1 MTHNASPLVRALA
14 RIVVGDLEET
24 VATATP
30 ASWREA
36 LAMVLTYAKDEQL
49 VALCQQLGDRLE
61 AAGCLDEALLCA
73 VCAVDIPA
81 MIRLGLQIHP
91 DCSVRSHLSVAE
103 ALLILCSM
111 TNPQTLDLPAAVSS
125 TTSAQRLAT
134 LCVELQQRGMQSVAS
149 RLVAVLVRSP
159 SARAVVEVLHA
170 MDPALAPA
178 VPAVTAQP
186 AVPAQTVQAAQPAVP
201 AQTVQAAQPAMPA
214 VSAKPAK
221 PVAVRSA
228 QFTPVQ
234 PMQPMQP
241 AMPVQQTQ
249 PATPKP
255 FMPSLPVQ
263 PAYQPVQPAMP
274 AQPAQPVQP
283 VQPVQTSPRPA
294 PFMPTMPEMPSPVA
308 QPAMPAQPAQ
318 PVEEPV
324 AEMP

>member
-81 MIRLGLQIHP
+81 VIRLGLQIHP

-111 TNPQTLDLPAAVSS
+111 TNPQTLDLPAVVSS
-125 TTSAQRLAT
+125 TASAQRLAT

-159 SARAVVEVLHA
+159 SARAVVEALHA

-178 VPAVTAQP
+178 VT
-186 AVPAQTVQAAQPAVP
+186 AQTVQAAQPAMP
-201 AQTVQAAQPAMPA
+201 TMPA

-221 PVAVRSA
+221 PVAVRPA
-228 QFTPVQ
+228 QFTP
-234 PMQPMQP
+234 MQPVQP

-283 VQPVQTSPRPA
+283 VQTSPRPA
-294 PFMPTMPEMPSPVA
+294 PFMPTMPVMPSPMA

>member
-1 MTHNASPLVRALA
+1 MMHNASPLVRALA

-111 TNPQTLDLPAAVSS
+111 TNPQTLDLPAVVSS

-178 VPAVTAQP
+178 VPA
-186 AVPAQTVQAAQPAVP
+186 QTVQAAQPAMP
-201 AQTVQAAQPAMPA
+201 TMPA

-263 PAYQPVQPAMP
+263 PAYQPVQPVMP
-274 AQPAQPVQP
+274 AQPALPA
-283 VQPVQTSPRPA
+283 QPVQTSPRPA
-294 PFMPTMPEMPSPVA
+294 PFMPTMPVMPSPVA

-324 AEMP
+324 TEMP

>member
-81 MIRLGLQIHP
+81 VIRLGLQIHP

-111 TNPQTLDLPAAVSS
+111 TNPQTLDLPAVVSS

-178 VPAVTAQP
+178 VPA
-186 AVPAQTVQAAQPAVP
+186 QTVQAAQPAMP
-201 AQTVQAAQPAMPA
+201 TMPA

-294 PFMPTMPEMPSPVA
+294 PFMPTMPVMPSPVA

>member
-49 VALCQQLGDRLE
+49 VVLCQQLGDRLE

-111 TNPQTLDLPAAVSS
+111 TNPQTLDLPAVVAS
-125 TTSAQRLAT
+125 TASAQRLAT

-159 SARAVVEVLHA
+159 SARAVVEALHA

-186 AVPAQTVQAAQPAVP
+186 AMPVQTVQPAV
-201 AQTVQAAQPAMPA
+201 PA

-221 PVAVRSA
+221 PVAVRPA
-228 QFTPVQ
+228 QFT

-241 AMPVQQTQ
+241 AMPAMPAMPMQQTQ

-255 FMPSLPVQ
+255 FMPSLPAQ
-263 PAYQPVQPAMP
+263 PAYQPMQPAMP
-274 AQPAQPVQP
+274 TQPAQPA
-283 VQPVQTSPRPA
+283 QPVQTSPRPA
-294 PFMPTMPEMPSPVA
+294 PFMPTMPVMPSPVA

>member
-81 MIRLGLQIHP
+81 VIRLGLQIHP
-91 DCSVRSHLSVAE
+91 DCNVRSHLSVAE

-111 TNPQTLDLPAAVSS
+111 TNPQTLDLPAVVAS

-178 VPAVTAQP
+178 VPA
-186 AVPAQTVQAAQPAVP
+186 QTVQAAQPAMP
-201 AQTVQAAQPAMPA
+201 TMPA

-228 QFTPVQ
+228 QFTPMQ

-274 AQPAQPVQP
+274 AQPALPA
-283 VQPVQTSPRPA
+283 QPVQTSPRPA
-294 PFMPTMPEMPSPVA
+294 PFMPTMPVMPSPMA

>member
-49 VALCQQLGDRLE
+49 VVLCQQLGDRLE

-81 MIRLGLQIHP
+81 VIRLGLQIHP

-111 TNPQTLDLPAAVSS
+111 TNPQTLDLPAVVSS
-125 TTSAQRLAT
+125 TASAQRLAT

-159 SARAVVEVLHA
+159 SARAVVEALHA
-170 MDPALAPA
+170 MDPALA
-178 VPAVTAQP
+178 
-186 AVPAQTVQAAQPAVP
+186 PAVP

-228 QFTPVQ
+228 QFTPMQ

-263 PAYQPVQPAMP
+263 PAYQPMQP
-274 AQPAQPVQP
+274 AQPA
-283 VQPVQTSPRPA
+283 QPVQTSPRPA
-294 PFMPTMPEMPSPVA
+294 PFMPTMPVMPSPMA

>member
-1 MTHNASPLVRALA
+1 MTHNTSPLVRALA

-24 VATATP
+24 VSTATP

-49 VALCQQLGDRLE
+49 VVLCQQLGDRLE

-81 MIRLGLQIHP
+81 VIRLGLQIHP

-111 TNPQTLDLPAAVSS
+111 TNPQTLDLPAVVAS

-178 VPAVTAQP
+178 VPA
-186 AVPAQTVQAAQPAVP
+186 
-201 AQTVQAAQPAMPA
+201 QTVQAAQPAMPA

-221 PVAVRSA
+221 PVAVRPA
-228 QFTPVQ
+228 QFTPMQ

-263 PAYQPVQPAMP
+263 PAYQPMQP
-274 AQPAQPVQP
+274 AQPA
-283 VQPVQTSPRPA
+283 QPVQTSPRPA
-294 PFMPTMPEMPSPVA
+294 PFMPTMPVMPSPVA

>member
-134 LCVELQQRGMQSVAS
+134 LCVELQQCGMQSVAS

-178 VPAVTAQP
+178 VPA
-186 AVPAQTVQAAQPAVP
+186 QTVQAAQPAMP
-201 AQTVQAAQPAMPA
+201 TMPA

-221 PVAVRSA
+221 PVAVRPA
-228 QFTPVQ
+228 QFTPMQPVQ

-255 FMPSLPVQ
+255 FMSSLPVQ
-263 PAYQPVQPAMP
+263 PAYQPVQPVMP
-274 AQPAQPVQP
+274 AQPALPA
-283 VQPVQTSPRPA
+283 QPVQTSPRPA
-294 PFMPTMPEMPSPVA
+294 PFMPTMPVMPSPMA

>member
-24 VATATP
+24 VSTATP

-73 VCAVDIPA
+73 VCAIDIPA
-81 MIRLGLQIHP
+81 VIRLGLQIHP

-111 TNPQTLDLPAAVSS
+111 TNPQTLDLPAVVAS
-125 TTSAQRLAT
+125 TASAQRLAT

-159 SARAVVEVLHA
+159 SARAVVEALHA

-186 AVPAQTVQAAQPAVP
+186 IQPAMP
-201 AQTVQAAQPAMPA
+201 TMPA

-221 PVAVRSA
+221 PVAVRPA
-228 QFTPVQ
+228 QFTP
-234 PMQPMQP
+234 MQPAMPAMP

-263 PAYQPVQPAMP
+263 PAYQPMQP
-274 AQPAQPVQP
+274 AQPA
-283 VQPVQTSPRPA
+283 QPVQTSPRPA
-294 PFMPTMPEMPSPVA
+294 PFMPTMPVMPSPVA

>member
-186 AVPAQTVQAAQPAVP
+186 AVPAQTVQAAQPA
-201 AQTVQAAQPAMPA
+201 MPA

-221 PVAVRSA
+221 PVAVRPA
-228 QFTPVQ
+228 QFT
-234 PMQPMQP
+234 PMQPMQPAMPAMPMQPAMP

-255 FMPSLPVQ
+255 FMSSLPVQ
-263 PAYQPVQPAMP
+263 PAYQPVQPVMP
-274 AQPAQPVQP
+274 AQPALPA
-283 VQPVQTSPRPA
+283 QPVQTSPRPA
-294 PFMPTMPEMPSPVA
+294 PFMPTMPVMPSPMA

-324 AEMP
+324 TEMP

>member
-91 DCSVRSHLSVAE
+91 DCNVRSHLSVAE

-111 TNPQTLDLPAAVSS
+111 TNPQTLDLPAAVAS

-178 VPAVTAQP
+178 VT
-186 AVPAQTVQAAQPAVP
+186 AQTVQAAQPAMP
-201 AQTVQAAQPAMPA
+201 TMPA

-263 PAYQPVQPAMP
+263 PAYQPVQPVMP
-274 AQPAQPVQP
+274 AQPALPA
-283 VQPVQTSPRPA
+283 QPVQTSPRPA
-294 PFMPTMPEMPSPVA
+294 PFMPTMPVMPSPMA

>member
-1 MTHNASPLVRALA
+1 MMHNASPLVRALA

-111 TNPQTLDLPAAVSS
+111 TNPQTLDLPAVVAS

-178 VPAVTAQP
+178 VPA
-186 AVPAQTVQAAQPAVP
+186 QTVQAAQPAMP
-201 AQTVQAAQPAMPA
+201 TMPA

-294 PFMPTMPEMPSPVA
+294 PFMPTMPVMPSPVA

>member
-49 VALCQQLGDRLE
+49 VVLCQQLGDRLE

-111 TNPQTLDLPAAVSS
+111 TNPQTLDLPAVVAS

-178 VPAVTAQP
+178 VPA
-186 AVPAQTVQAAQPAVP
+186 QTVQAAQPAMP
-201 AQTVQAAQPAMPA
+201 TMPA

-228 QFTPVQ
+228 QFTPMQ

-263 PAYQPVQPAMP
+263 PAYQPVQPVMP
-274 AQPAQPVQP
+274 AQPALPA
-283 VQPVQTSPRPA
+283 QPVQTSPRPA
-294 PFMPTMPEMPSPVA
+294 PFMPTMPVMPSPMA

>member
-1 MTHNASPLVRALA
+1 MMHNASPLVRALA

-24 VATATP
+24 VVTATP

-49 VALCQQLGDRLE
+49 VVLCQQLGDRLE

-111 TNPQTLDLPAAVSS
+111 TNPQTLDLPAVVSS

-178 VPAVTAQP
+178 VT
-186 AVPAQTVQAAQPAVP
+186 AQTVQAAQPAMP
-201 AQTVQAAQPAMPA
+201 TMPA

-221 PVAVRSA
+221 PVAVRPA
-228 QFTPVQ
+228 QFTPVQPMQ

-294 PFMPTMPEMPSPVA
+294 PFMPTMPVMPSPVA

>member
-81 MIRLGLQIHP
+81 VIRLGLQIHP

-178 VPAVTAQP
+178 VPAQTVQP
-186 AVPAQTVQAAQPAVP
+186 AVPAQTVQAAQPAMP
-201 AQTVQAAQPAMPA
+201 TMPA

-274 AQPAQPVQP
+274 AQPAQPAQP

-294 PFMPTMPEMPSPVA
+294 PFMPTMPVMPSPVA

>member
-1 MTHNASPLVRALA
+1 MMHNASPLVRALA

-49 VALCQQLGDRLE
+49 VVLCQQLGDRLE

-111 TNPQTLDLPAAVSS
+111 TNPQTLDLPAVVSS

-178 VPAVTAQP
+178 VPA
-186 AVPAQTVQAAQPAVP
+186 QTVQAAQPAMP
-201 AQTVQAAQPAMPA
+201 TMPA

-228 QFTPVQ
+228 QFTPMQ

-263 PAYQPVQPAMP
+263 PAYQPVQSVMP
-274 AQPAQPVQP
+274 AQPALPA
-283 VQPVQTSPRPA
+283 QPVQTSPRPA
-294 PFMPTMPEMPSPVA
+294 PFMPTMPVMPSPVA

>member
-1 MTHNASPLVRALA
+1 MMHNASPLVRALA

-49 VALCQQLGDRLE
+49 VVLCQQLGDRLE

-111 TNPQTLDLPAAVSS
+111 TNPQTLDLPAVVAS

-170 MDPALAPA
+170 MDPAL
-178 VPAVTAQP
+178 V
-186 AVPAQTVQAAQPAVP
+186 PAVP

-294 PFMPTMPEMPSPVA
+294 PFMPTMPVMPSPVA

>member
-81 MIRLGLQIHP
+81 VIRLGLQIHP

-111 TNPQTLDLPAAVSS
+111 TNPQTLDLPAVVAS

-178 VPAVTAQP
+178 VPAVTVQP
-186 AVPAQTVQAAQPAVP
+186 AVPAQTVQPAVP
-201 AQTVQAAQPAMPA
+201 TMPA

-234 PMQPMQP
+234 PMQPVQP

-294 PFMPTMPEMPSPVA
+294 PFMPTMPVMPSPVA

>member
-81 MIRLGLQIHP
+81 VIRLGLQIHP

-111 TNPQTLDLPAAVSS
+111 TNPQTLDLPAVVAS

-186 AVPAQTVQAAQPAVP
+186 AVPAQTVQAAQPAM
-201 AQTVQAAQPAMPA
+201 PAMPA
-214 VSAKPAK
+214 VSAKPVK
-221 PVAVRSA
+221 PVAVRPA
-228 QFTPVQ
+228 QFT
-234 PMQPMQP
+234 PMQPMQPAMP

-274 AQPAQPVQP
+274 TQPA
-283 VQPVQTSPRPA
+283 QPVQTSPRPA
-294 PFMPTMPEMPSPVA
+294 PFMPTMPVMPSPMA

>member
-81 MIRLGLQIHP
+81 VIRLGLQIHP

-111 TNPQTLDLPAAVSS
+111 TNPQTLDLPAVVSS

-178 VPAVTAQP
+178 VPA
-186 AVPAQTVQAAQPAVP
+186 QTVQAAQPAMP
-201 AQTVQAAQPAMPA
+201 TMPA

-263 PAYQPVQPAMP
+263 PAYQPVQPVMP
-274 AQPAQPVQP
+274 AQPALPA
-283 VQPVQTSPRPA
+283 QPVQTSPRPA
-294 PFMPTMPEMPSPVA
+294 PFMPTMPVMPSPVA

>member
-81 MIRLGLQIHP
+81 VIRLGLQIHP

-111 TNPQTLDLPAAVSS
+111 TNPQTLDLPAVVAS

-159 SARAVVEVLHA
+159 SARAVVEALHA
-170 MDPALAPA
+170 MDPALA
-178 VPAVTAQP
+178 
-186 AVPAQTVQAAQPAVP
+186 PAVP

-221 PVAVRSA
+221 PVAVRPA
-228 QFTPVQ
+228 QFTP
-234 PMQPMQP
+234 MQPAMPAMP

-263 PAYQPVQPAMP
+263 PAYQPMQP
-274 AQPAQPVQP
+274 AQPA
-283 VQPVQTSPRPA
+283 QPVQTSPRPA
-294 PFMPTMPEMPSPVA
+294 PFMPTMPVMPSPVA

>member
-111 TNPQTLDLPAAVSS
+111 TNPQTLDLPAVVSS

-178 VPAVTAQP
+178 VPA
-186 AVPAQTVQAAQPAVP
+186 QTVQAAQPAMP
-201 AQTVQAAQPAMPA
+201 TMPA

-263 PAYQPVQPAMP
+263 PAYQPVQPVMP
-274 AQPAQPVQP
+274 AQPALPA
-283 VQPVQTSPRPA
+283 QPVQTSPRPA
-294 PFMPTMPEMPSPVA
+294 PFMPTMPVMPSPVA

>member
-81 MIRLGLQIHP
+81 VIRLGLQIHP
-91 DCSVRSHLSVAE
+91 DCNVRSHLSVAE

-111 TNPQTLDLPAAVSS
+111 TNPQTLDLPAVVAS

-178 VPAVTAQP
+178 VPA
-186 AVPAQTVQAAQPAVP
+186 QTVQAAQPAMP
-201 AQTVQAAQPAMPA
+201 TMPA

-263 PAYQPVQPAMP
+263 PAYQPVQPVMP
-274 AQPAQPVQP
+274 AQPALPAQP

-294 PFMPTMPEMPSPVA
+294 PFMPTMPVMPSPMA

>member
-49 VALCQQLGDRLE
+49 VVLCQQLGDRLE

-111 TNPQTLDLPAAVSS
+111 TNPQTLDLPAVVAS

-178 VPAVTAQP
+178 VPA
-186 AVPAQTVQAAQPAVP
+186 QTVQAAQPAMP
-201 AQTVQAAQPAMPA
+201 TMPA

-263 PAYQPVQPAMP
+263 PAYQPVQPVMP
-274 AQPAQPVQP
+274 AQPALPA
-283 VQPVQTSPRPA
+283 QPVQTSPRPA
-294 PFMPTMPEMPSPVA
+294 PFMPTMPVMPSPMA

>member
-81 MIRLGLQIHP
+81 VIRLGLQIHP

-111 TNPQTLDLPAAVSS
+111 TNPQTLDLPAAVAS

-178 VPAVTAQP
+178 VPA
-186 AVPAQTVQAAQPAVP
+186 
-201 AQTVQAAQPAMPA
+201 QTVQAAQPAMPA

-249 PATPKP
+249 PTTPKP

-274 AQPAQPVQP
+274 AQPAQPAQP

-294 PFMPTMPEMPSPVA
+294 PFMPTMPVMPSPVA

>member
-81 MIRLGLQIHP
+81 VIRLGLQIHP
-91 DCSVRSHLSVAE
+91 DCNVRSHLSVAE

-111 TNPQTLDLPAAVSS
+111 TNPQTLDLPAVVAS

-159 SARAVVEVLHA
+159 SARAVVEALHA
-170 MDPALAPA
+170 MDPALA
-178 VPAVTAQP
+178 
-186 AVPAQTVQAAQPAVP
+186 PAVP

-214 VSAKPAK
+214 MPAVTAQPIQPAMPTMPAVSAKPAK
-221 PVAVRSA
+221 PVAVRPA

-234 PMQPMQP
+234 PAMPAMP

-263 PAYQPVQPAMP
+263 PAYQPMQP
-274 AQPAQPVQP
+274 AQPA
-283 VQPVQTSPRPA
+283 QPVQTSPRPA
-294 PFMPTMPEMPSPVA
+294 PFMPTMPVMPSPVA
-308 QPAMPAQPAQ
+308 QPAMPAMPAQPAQ

>member
-81 MIRLGLQIHP
+81 VIRLGLQIHP

-103 ALLILCSM
+103 VLLILCSM

-170 MDPALAPA
+170 MDPAL
-178 VPAVTAQP
+178 V
-186 AVPAQTVQAAQPAVP
+186 PAVP
-201 AQTVQAAQPAMPA
+201 AQTVQAAQPAMPTMPA

-221 PVAVRSA
+221 PVAVRPA
-228 QFTPVQ
+228 QFTPMQPVQ

-263 PAYQPVQPAMP
+263 PAYQPVQPVMP
-274 AQPAQPVQP
+274 AQPALPA
-283 VQPVQTSPRPA
+283 QPVQTSPRPA
-294 PFMPTMPEMPSPVA
+294 PFMPTMPVMPSPMA

>member
-1 MTHNASPLVRALA
+1 MMHNASPLVRALA

-49 VALCQQLGDRLE
+49 VVLCQQLGDRLE

-111 TNPQTLDLPAAVSS
+111 TNPQTLDLPAVVSS

-178 VPAVTAQP
+178 VPA
-186 AVPAQTVQAAQPAVP
+186 QTVQAAQPAMP
-201 AQTVQAAQPAMPA
+201 TMPA

-221 PVAVRSA
+221 PVAVRPA
-228 QFTPVQ
+228 QFTPMQPVQ

-294 PFMPTMPEMPSPVA
+294 PFMPTMPVMPSPVA

>member
-81 MIRLGLQIHP
+81 VIRLGLQIHP

-111 TNPQTLDLPAAVSS
+111 TNPQTLDLPAAVAS

-186 AVPAQTVQAAQPAVP
+186 AVPAQTVQ
-201 AQTVQAAQPAMPA
+201 PAMPA

-221 PVAVRSA
+221 PVAVRPA
-228 QFTPVQ
+228 QFT
-234 PMQPMQP
+234 PMQPMQPAMP

-274 AQPAQPVQP
+274 AQPAQPAQP
-283 VQPVQTSPRPA
+283 VQPMQTSPRPA
-294 PFMPTMPEMPSPVA
+294 PFMPTMPVMPSPVA

>member
-24 VATATP
+24 VSTATP

-81 MIRLGLQIHP
+81 VIRLGLQIHP

-111 TNPQTLDLPAAVSS
+111 TNPQTLDLPAVVSS
-125 TTSAQRLAT
+125 TASAQRLAT

-159 SARAVVEVLHA
+159 SARAVVEALHA

-178 VPAVTAQP
+178 VTAQTAQP
-186 AVPAQTVQAAQPAVP
+186 AVPAQTVQP
-201 AQTVQAAQPAMPA
+201 TMPA

-221 PVAVRSA
+221 PVAVRPA
-228 QFTPVQ
+228 QFT
-234 PMQPMQP
+234 PMQPMQPAMP

-263 PAYQPVQPAMP
+263 PAYQPVQPVMP
-274 AQPAQPVQP
+274 AQPALPA
-283 VQPVQTSPRPA
+283 QPVQTSPRPA
-294 PFMPTMPEMPSPVA
+294 PFMPTMPVMPSPMA

>member
-24 VATATP
+24 VVTATP

-81 MIRLGLQIHP
+81 VIRLGLQIHP

-170 MDPALAPA
+170 MDPAL
-178 VPAVTAQP
+178 V
-186 AVPAQTVQAAQPAVP
+186 PAVP

-294 PFMPTMPEMPSPVA
+294 PFMPTMPVMPSPMA

>member
-49 VALCQQLGDRLE
+49 VVLCQQLGDRLE

-81 MIRLGLQIHP
+81 VIRLGLQIHP

-111 TNPQTLDLPAAVSS
+111 TNPQTLDLPAVVAS

-159 SARAVVEVLHA
+159 SARAVVEALHA
-170 MDPALAPA
+170 MDPALA
-178 VPAVTAQP
+178 
-186 AVPAQTVQAAQPAVP
+186 PAVP

-221 PVAVRSA
+221 PVAVRPA
-228 QFTPVQ
+228 QFTP
-234 PMQPMQP
+234 MQPAMPAMP

-263 PAYQPVQPAMP
+263 PAYQPMQP
-274 AQPAQPVQP
+274 AQPA
-283 VQPVQTSPRPA
+283 QPVQTSPRPA
-294 PFMPTMPEMPSPVA
+294 PFMPTMPVMPSPVA

>member
-1 MTHNASPLVRALA
+1 MMHNASPLVRALA

-49 VALCQQLGDRLE
+49 VVLCQQLGDRLE

-111 TNPQTLDLPAAVSS
+111 TNPQTLDLPAVVAS

-159 SARAVVEVLHA
+159 SARAVVEALHA
-170 MDPALAPA
+170 MDPALA
-178 VPAVTAQP
+178 
-186 AVPAQTVQAAQPAVP
+186 PAVP

-221 PVAVRSA
+221 PVAVRPA
-228 QFTPVQ
+228 QFTP
-234 PMQPMQP
+234 MQPAMPAMP

-263 PAYQPVQPAMP
+263 PAYQPMQP
-274 AQPAQPVQP
+274 AQPA
-283 VQPVQTSPRPA
+283 QPVQTSPRPA
-294 PFMPTMPEMPSPVA
+294 PFMPTMPVMPSPVA

>member
-49 VALCQQLGDRLE
+49 VVLCQQLGDRLE

-81 MIRLGLQIHP
+81 VIRLGLQIHP

-111 TNPQTLDLPAAVSS
+111 TNPQTLDLPAVVSS

-159 SARAVVEVLHA
+159 SARAVVEALHA
-170 MDPALAPA
+170 MDPALA
-178 VPAVTAQP
+178 
-186 AVPAQTVQAAQPAVP
+186 PAVP
-201 AQTVQAAQPAMPA
+201 AQTVQAAQPAMPTMPA
-214 VSAKPAK
+214 VPAKPAK
-221 PVAVRSA
+221 PVAVRPA
-228 QFTPVQ
+228 QFTPMQPVQ

-263 PAYQPVQPAMP
+263 PAYQPVQPVMP
-274 AQPAQPVQP
+274 AQPALPA
-283 VQPVQTSPRPA
+283 QPVQTSPRPA
-294 PFMPTMPEMPSPVA
+294 PFMPTMPVMPSPVA

>member
-24 VATATP
+24 VVTATP

-111 TNPQTLDLPAAVSS
+111 TNPQTLDLPAVVSS

-159 SARAVVEVLHA
+159 SARAVVEALHA
-170 MDPALAPA
+170 MDPALA
-178 VPAVTAQP
+178 
-186 AVPAQTVQAAQPAVP
+186 PAVP

-214 VSAKPAK
+214 MPAVTAQPIQPAMPTMPAVSAKPAK
-221 PVAVRSA
+221 PVAVRPA

-234 PMQPMQP
+234 PAMPAMP

-263 PAYQPVQPAMP
+263 PAYQPM
-274 AQPAQPVQP
+274 
-283 VQPVQTSPRPA
+283 
-294 PFMPTMPEMPSPVA
+294 
-308 QPAMPAQPAQ
+308 
-318 PVEEPV
+318 
-324 AEMP
+324 

>member
-49 VALCQQLGDRLE
+49 VVLCQQLGDRLE

-81 MIRLGLQIHP
+81 VIRLGLQIHP

-111 TNPQTLDLPAAVSS
+111 TNPQTLDLPAVVSS
-125 TTSAQRLAT
+125 TASAQRLAT

-159 SARAVVEVLHA
+159 SARAVVEALHA

-186 AVPAQTVQAAQPAVP
+186 AVPT
-201 AQTVQAAQPAMPA
+201 MPA

-221 PVAVRSA
+221 PVAVRPA

-234 PMQPMQP
+234 PMQPM
-241 AMPVQQTQ
+241 QQTQ

-274 AQPAQPVQP
+274 T
-283 VQPVQTSPRPA
+283 QPVQTSPRPA
-294 PFMPTMPEMPSPVA
+294 PFMPTMPVMPSPMA

>member
-81 MIRLGLQIHP
+81 VIRLGLQIHP

-111 TNPQTLDLPAAVSS
+111 TNPQTLDLPAVVSS

-178 VPAVTAQP
+178 VPA
-186 AVPAQTVQAAQPAVP
+186 QTVQAAQPAMP
-201 AQTVQAAQPAMPA
+201 TMPA

-228 QFTPVQ
+228 QFTPMQ

-263 PAYQPVQPAMP
+263 PAYQPVQPVMP
-274 AQPAQPVQP
+274 AQPALPA
-283 VQPVQTSPRPA
+283 QPVQTSPRPA
-294 PFMPTMPEMPSPVA
+294 PFMPTMPVMPSPVA

-324 AEMP
+324 TEMP

>member
-24 VATATP
+24 VSTATP

-81 MIRLGLQIHP
+81 VIRLGLQIHP

-111 TNPQTLDLPAAVSS
+111 TNPQTLDLPAVVAS

-159 SARAVVEVLHA
+159 SARAVVEALHA

-186 AVPAQTVQAAQPAVP
+186 AVPVQTVQAAQPAV
-201 AQTVQAAQPAMPA
+201 PA

-221 PVAVRSA
+221 PVAVRPA

-234 PMQPMQP
+234 PMQPMQPAMP

-263 PAYQPVQPAMP
+263 PAYQPVQPVQPAMP
-274 AQPAQPVQP
+274 TQLA
-283 VQPVQTSPRPA
+283 QPVQTSPRPA
-294 PFMPTMPEMPSPVA
+294 PFMPTMPVMPSPVA

>member
-24 VATATP
+24 VVTATP

-81 MIRLGLQIHP
+81 VIRLGLQIHP

-111 TNPQTLDLPAAVSS
+111 TNPQTLDLPAVVSS

-178 VPAVTAQP
+178 VPA
-186 AVPAQTVQAAQPAVP
+186 QTVQAAQPAMP
-201 AQTVQAAQPAMPA
+201 TMPA

-263 PAYQPVQPAMP
+263 PAYQPVQPVMP
-274 AQPAQPVQP
+274 AQPALPA
-283 VQPVQTSPRPA
+283 QPVQTSPRPA
-294 PFMPTMPEMPSPVA
+294 PFMPTMPVMPSPMA

>member
-81 MIRLGLQIHP
+81 VIRLGLQIHP

-111 TNPQTLDLPAAVSS
+111 TNPQTLDLPAVVSS
-125 TTSAQRLAT
+125 TASAQRLAT

-178 VPAVTAQP
+178 VPA
-186 AVPAQTVQAAQPAVP
+186 QTVQAAQPAMP
-201 AQTVQAAQPAMPA
+201 TMPA

-263 PAYQPVQPAMP
+263 PAYQPVQPVMP
-274 AQPAQPVQP
+274 AQPALPA
-283 VQPVQTSPRPA
+283 QPVQTSPRPA
-294 PFMPTMPEMPSPVA
+294 PFMPTMPVMPSPMA